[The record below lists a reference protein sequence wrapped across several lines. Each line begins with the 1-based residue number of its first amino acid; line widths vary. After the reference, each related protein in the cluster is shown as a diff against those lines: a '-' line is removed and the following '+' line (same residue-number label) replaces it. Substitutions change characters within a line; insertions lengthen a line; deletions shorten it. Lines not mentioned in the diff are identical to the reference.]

1 MREAGLRREFLRLGA
16 LSATA
21 LVWHHDLAAEACG
34 ETEDNIEGPFY
45 KPGAPERS
53 SLWQPGMEGTKLA
66 ITGRV
71 LDTACSAIPYATLD
85 VWQCDARGAYDNQGF
100 NLRGKVKTDGKGRYE
115 LITVLPPAYRIGEG
129 RYRPAHIHLK
139 LSAPGTKVLT
149 TQLYFDGDRW
159 NKVDHYY
166 RKSLTLRPADG
177 LNGSKTAS
185 FDFRL
190 RAGS

>member
-1 MREAGLRREFLRLGA
+1 MREAGLRREFLRLGL

-21 LVWHHDLAAEACG
+21 PAWYFDLIAGTCA
-34 ETEDNIEGPFY
+34 ETEDNTEGPFY

-53 SLWQPGMEGTKLA
+53 SLWQPGMEGAKLT
-66 ITGRV
+66 ISGRV
-71 LDTACSAIPYATLD
+71 LDTACAVISYATLD
-85 VWQCDARGAYDNQGF
+85 VWQCNARGVYDNQGF
-100 NLRGKVKTDGKGRYE
+100 NLRGKLKTDSKGRYE
-115 LITVLPPAYRIGEG
+115 LTTVLPPAYRIGDG

-159 NKVDHYY
+159 NSVDQHY
-166 RKSLTLRPADG
+166 RKSLALRPTDG
-177 LNGSKTAS
+177 RNGAKTAS

-190 RAGS
+190 RVES